1 MTRARGAVS
10 IHARACSLA
19 ALVIAVLVTGCS
31 PSSTA
36 GGDATAAADPS
47 VSSSLPASSGFHA
60 GPDSLSGRV
69 VRLSGGVLVID
80 SAGHEFDVRLDRSA
94 TIWKETA
101 VSASA
106 LEIGDNLLVN
116 GTAGT
121 PFVATYVWANIGQI
135 DGVIRDIDA
144 SGMLVEVSLRSGGTT
159 LRRVDFSQYIEY
171 GSADGSVKITNA
183 DLVIGR
189 SISAVVYSPRGAA
202 LRATRVW

>member
-10 IHARACSLA
+10 ILARARSLA
-19 ALVIAVLVTGCS
+19 ALVIAVLITGCS
-31 PSSTA
+31 PTA
-36 GGDATAAADPS
+36 GGDAKAAADTT
-47 VSSSLPASSGFHA
+47 VSNSLPASSSLHP
-60 GPDSLSGRV
+60 GPDSLSGSV
-69 VRLSGGVLVID
+69 VRLGAGVLVID
-80 SAGHEFDVRLDRSA
+80 SAGREFDVRVDRSA

-106 LEIGDNLLVN
+106 LEIGDNVLVN
-116 GTAGT
+116 GTAGS

-135 DGVIRDIDA
+135 EGVIRDIDA
-144 SGMLVEVSLRSGGTT
+144 SGMLVEVSVRSGGTT

-171 GSADGSVKITNA
+171 GSADGSVKITSA

-189 SISAVVYSPRGAA
+189 SISAVVYSPRGAP